1 MNTNDISILLKKA
14 DELRSLFV
22 LGQRVIPFLEEIF
35 VFVQDI
41 QPMLEEIN
49 QSIDENIQK
58 MPGASE
64 KLSKV
69 TEANELAT
77 TEIMDTLDKMFG
89 STDKL
94 HKNSNSISEYYSK
107 IIDKPLRLLEILRRG
122 IVTGGDLNK
131 AVPQIDNAIA
141 KIKSFN
147 SNKIKPLEQENSS
160 IIDEINNDAS
170 AIMMSLQV
178 QDITSQQIAAVDHM
192 LTAIQDKLSEILKH
206 FKNTDVSS
214 LVDLDSNRTD
224 EDPLKTNTTKLH
236 REIAFDPNAIN
247 SYDDNKKRQDEI
259 DEIVDKGVD
268 ELQDVADE
276 SEEDEDDSSSNQ
288 PQNQDDIDAMF
299 GAGFDDDADEE
310 SIVEKADEI
319 ESSEEFEDSNI
330 SNEETEFGQEE
341 PEPEKPITNDDDL
354 DAVQAQ
360 DDIDAMFSQIQS
372 EDDENDDD
380 NFKEET
386 QSEQETQENN
396 DEEEFDFSKFDE
408 LGDNPDPNDIDA
420 LFNRS

>member
-1 MNTNDISILLKKA
+1 MNTQDISLLLKKA

-49 QSIDENIQK
+49 NSIDENIKK

-94 HKNSNSISEYYSK
+94 NKNSSDISNHYKK

-122 IVTGGDLNK
+122 IDSGGDLKK
-131 AVPQIDNAIA
+131 ALPQIDSAIS

-147 SNKIKPLEQENSS
+147 ANKIKPLEDENKS
-160 IIDEINNDAS
+160 IVDEINNDAG

-192 LTAIQDKLSEILKH
+192 LVAVQDKLADILKH

-214 LVDLDSNRTD
+214 LVDLDKPID
-224 EDPLKTNTTKLH
+224 ADDDPMKTNTSKLH
-236 REIAFDPNAIN
+236 REIAFDPNAIG
-247 SYDDNKKRQDEI
+247 SYEDNQKRQDM
-259 DEIVDKGVD
+259 VDSLVD
-268 ELQDVADE
+268 GSVSPDDIKDDL
-276 SEEDEDDSSSNQ
+276 EEDKSSPAKAKTTDTPATREEPEEELSQ
-288 PQNQDDIDAMF
+288 EPQSQDDIDALF
-299 GAGFDDDADEE
+299 GGGIEVDEE
-310 SIVEKADEI
+310 EDAEKSSEESDAEDLNVSQDQDDIDKMFSEVKDEEVEEKADEPTTEEK
-319 ESSEEFEDSNI
+319 ESSEESDKN
-330 SNEETEFGQEE
+330 
-341 PEPEKPITNDDDL
+341 K
-354 DAVQAQ
+354 
-360 DDIDAMFSQIQS
+360 
-372 EDDENDDD
+372 
-380 NFKEET
+380 KEE
-386 QSEQETQENN
+386 E
-396 DEEEFDFSKFDE
+396 DFDFSKFED
-408 LGDNPDPNDIDA
+408 LGDNPDQNDIDA
-420 LFNRS
+420 LFNG